1 MTRRAGNP
9 VVLLVSM
16 AVTVSMALLVL
27 WQWAEA
33 NRVERAEA
41 VIDEPA
47 DPSIALGTPLLSYRR
62 TPGTLAL
69 SVNGPAFA
77 AELQPLLQIVGDSSC
92 VMIAVDGTPV
102 ASVHAD
108 LPVVPASNMKLF
120 VAATALDVLGDDHR
134 FTTSVVGDLS
144 ADGTVAGDL
153 TLVGGGD
160 PLLST
165 AWWPTSEVQ
174 TFPPTNVTP
183 LEQLADAV
191 VAAGVTR
198 VDGRI
203 AGDGTRYD
211 DVRYNPAW
219 DESLRGVEGGPIGA
233 LLVDDG
239 WISTSVA
246 DIATD
251 PALSAAATFTYL
263 LVARGIAV
271 AEEPVAAV
279 APTDAAEIASIESA
293 PLSAVVTE
301 MLLTSDDNTAEML
314 VKELAVADG
323 TVPGSTSAGLT
334 VVVERLTAWG
344 VPMVGLALVD
354 GSGLARD
361 DRVTCASLMA
371 VLRREPVGGTLF
383 DALPVAATSGT
394 LTTEFVGSGVSGTL
408 RGKTGSLGGVKS
420 LTGWYPTTGGSIIT
434 FALVLNSTGI
444 DQQGLW
450 RPFWDALGDA
460 LVTYPAGVGV
470 AEVAPR

>member
-361 DRVTCASLMA
+361 DRVTCASLM
-371 VLRREPVGGTLF
+371 
-383 DALPVAATSGT
+383 S
-394 LTTEFVGSGVSGTL
+394 
-408 RGKTGSLGGVKS
+408 
-420 LTGWYPTTGGSIIT
+420 
-434 FALVLNSTGI
+434 
-444 DQQGLW
+444 
-450 RPFWDALGDA
+450 
-460 LVTYPAGVGV
+460 
-470 AEVAPR
+470 